1 MSTSAS
7 VSASISA
14 TEAAFA
20 LPADEIPALAYT
32 GFGKLPQAAALML
45 RVVDAGA
52 ARASLAQWAEDGLG
66 FGAHRRTL
74 APMLQ
79 CALSAAGLRALGVPE
94 AALAGLAAPFLEGMD
109 TPHRRRALGDEAENA
124 PEHWIWSDRSAH
136 AVVLAYA
143 ADTAALDALLAAL
156 ALRQAGWRLEHCL
169 RLPPMPA
176 QREHFGFRDGIAQ
189 PWVPGLQLSGSADDR
204 IAVGEVLLG
213 HANARGD
220 STPSGHYADGA
231 VGRHGSYLVLR
242 QLEQDVAGFW
252 RGWLAQA
259 GGDAEA
265 AVALAAK
272 AMGRWPDGRPLGVPV
287 EAADN
292 PPPLRFADDPH
303 GRVCPLGA
311 HARRANP
318 RDALL
323 ADPAQ
328 SLAQMR
334 SHRLL
339 RRGRAYGAPLN
350 ADWLPPAARLLSP
363 DLADASN
370 SETAPRG
377 LLFAALCA
385 NPAAQFELVQQTWLN
400 NPKHNGL
407 RDEVDP
413 IAAGRDLI
421 ADARRFSVPELPFRR
436 RLHGIAN
443 AVRVLGGGY
452 FLLPSRSGL
461 RALLEASRAS
471 V

>member
-1 MSTSAS
+1 MSATTSSSTSAS
-7 VSASISA
+7 TSSA
-14 TEAAFA
+14 A
-20 LPADEIPALAYT
+20 LPEHEIPALAYT

-45 RVVDAGA
+45 RVVDAAA

-66 FGAHRRTL
+66 FGAHRRTV

-124 PEHWIWSDRSAH
+124 PEHWIWSDRSSH

-143 ADTAALDALLAAL
+143 ADAAELEMLLAAFSM
-156 ALRQAGWRLEHCL
+156 RQTGWRLTHCL
-169 RLPPMPA
+169 RLPPMPT
-176 QREHFGFRDGIAQ
+176 QREHFGFHDGIVQ
-189 PWVPGLQLSGSADDR
+189 PWAPGLHAEGHEDER
-204 IAVGEVLLG
+204 IPVGEVLLG
-213 HANARGD
+213 HADARGD
-220 STPSGHYADGA
+220 LSPSGHHADGA

-242 QLEQDVAGFW
+242 QLAQDVAGFW
-252 RGWLAQA
+252 RGLLAQA
-259 GGDAEA
+259 GGDAGA

-272 AMGRWPDGRPLGVPV
+272 AMGRWPDGRPLGAPTD
-287 EAADN
+287 AAGN
-292 PPPLRFADDPH
+292 LPPMRFADDPH
-303 GRVCPLGA
+303 GLLCPLGA
-311 HARRANP
+311 HVRRANP
-318 RDALL
+318 RDTLI

-328 SLAQMR
+328 SLSQMR

-339 RRGRAYGAPLN
+339 RRGRVYGAPLAAN
-350 ADWLPPAARLLSP
+350 WLPSAVSLLP
-363 DLADASN
+363 PGVADESN
-370 SETAPRG
+370 GEAAPRG
-377 LLFAALCA
+377 LLFAALCS

-421 ADARRFSVPELPFRR
+421 ADTRRFSVPELPFRR
-436 RLHGIAN
+436 RLHDMVN

-461 RALLEASRAS
+461 RVLLEASR
-471 V
+471 VLV